1 MHMFSATL
9 NIRSKLF
16 TEVDKA
22 LYNSVPDYI
31 SPFQLYWTFFS
42 HLPAFNMQFYL
53 LQKRHLIF
61 PSLSQLTS
69 KSSWLKYHFPQ
80 KAYHYTKYLSFEFS
94 PIPKPQ
100 H

>member
-1 MHMFSATL
+1 MNMFSATL
-9 NIRSKLF
+9 NIQSKLF

-31 SPFQLYWTFFS
+31 SPFSFTELFFS

-61 PSLSQLTS
+61 PSLSVS
-69 KSSWLKYHFPQ
+69 
-80 KAYHYTKYLSFEFS
+80 
-94 PIPKPQ
+94 
-100 H
+100 